1 MWYLEC
7 MLCVSMQKRAQNNH
21 KNKTCNKCWAPASMQ
36 LTGQLREP
44 IGCFF
49 FLLVLSCSAV
59 WYRCTHER
67 REARSPVAE
76 TTDQTKEIGNS
87 LFFVV
92 FFFFLL
98 STGEINKWHKPFIIE
113 KKQTFLTAV
122 VFFFFFFFH
131 STLHLWTYILVN
143 CSYYMLLKLHFYYRI
158 ISVSLYGMAFG
169 VYFVSEKPAGWWLS
183 SALFT
188 FLRRCAW
195 CLKVYIHCVIASHE
209 SECDR
214 SRHAYV
220 FCPVH
225 FRIIS
230 VAIGELLT
238 DSI

>member
-1 MWYLEC
+1 MQQMLSTSLYAADWPAKRTDWLFFFFYLFC
-7 MLCVSMQKRAQNNH
+7 PVQPCGTDAHTNAVKQDHRWRRQLTRQKRW
-21 KNKTCNKCWAPASMQ
+21 KLVVFC
-36 LTGQLREP
+36 
-44 IGCFF
+44 CF
-49 FLLVLSCSAV
+49 
-59 WYRCTHER
+59 
-67 REARSPVAE
+67 
-76 TTDQTKEIGNS
+76 
-87 LFFVV
+87 

-122 VFFFFFFFH
+122 VFFFFFFFL
-131 STLHLWTYILVN
+131 STLHLWTYILAN
-143 CSYYMLLKLHFYYRI
+143 CSYYMLLKLNFYYRI

-230 VAIGELLT
+230 VAIGEWLT

>member
-1 MWYLEC
+1 MQQ
-7 MLCVSMQKRAQNNH
+7 MLSTSLYAADWPAKR
-21 KNKTCNKCWAPASMQ
+21 TDW
-36 LTGQLREP
+36 L
-44 IGCFF
+44 FF
-49 FLLVLSCSAV
+49 FFTCFVLFSRVVQMHTRTPWSKITGGGDNWPDKRDRKLVVFC
-59 WYRCTHER
+59 C
-67 REARSPVAE
+67 
-76 TTDQTKEIGNS
+76 
-87 LFFVV
+87 F

-122 VFFFFFFFH
+122 VFFFFFFFL
-131 STLHLWTYILVN
+131 STLHLWTYILAN
-143 CSYYMLLKLHFYYRI
+143 CSYYMLLKLNFYYRI